1 MDFQGGVVVVLRPDA
16 FLLFFILIPVGFVLY
31 KRYRRGN
38 KDLAIIGGKWR
49 SGLLMDVFLIKWF
62 FSSLLFILFVGFVIL
77 SLAEFTGRGKT
88 TVKSSSGIDIVF
100 AMDISRSMLGTD
112 IYPSRLK
119 RSTDLISAF
128 IENIPGG
135 KFGLIVFKGE
145 GIKII
150 PITEDSS
157 SFNTVLPYLN
167 PDMFSSSGS
176 NLEIGI
182 KTALAS
188 FTSGEERK
196 KIILLFTD
204 GESLSGNTSLLAK
217 ETKSMGVDVLIFGA
231 GTNEGI
237 ELFTMSG
244 EPVINDRGNV
254 VISRLN
260 ISLLQELGMSENIFY
275 LNVSD
280 DSVLK
285 KSLDII
291 TRQAGSAVITDDK
304 ESRYQYFLSFAILF
318 LLLYISVRIFPWKN
332 TF

>member
-1 MDFQGGVVVVLRPDA
+1 VDFQGGFVVAVRPDS
-16 FLLFFILIPVGFVLY
+16 FLLFLILIPVGFILLMRY
-31 KRYRRGN
+31 KRGK
-38 KDLAIIGGKWR
+38 KDLEVIGGKWR

-62 FSSLLFILFVGFVIL
+62 FSSLLFILFACFIIL
-77 SLAEFTGRGKT
+77 ALAEFTGRGKT
-88 TVKSSSGIDIVF
+88 TVKSSTGIDIVF
-100 AMDISRSMLGTD
+100 AVDISRSMLATD

-119 RSTDLISAF
+119 RSTDLISAI
-128 IENIPGG
+128 IENLPGER
-135 KFGLIVFKGE
+135 FGLIIFKGE

-157 SFNTVLPYLN
+157 SFNTVLPYIK

-176 NLEIGI
+176 NLEDGV
-182 KTALAS
+182 TTSLSS
-188 FTSGEERK
+188 FTAGEERK

-217 ETKSMGVDVLIFGA
+217 DTKSMGVDIIIFGT

-237 ELFTMSG
+237 ELYNKGG
-244 EPVINDRGNV
+244 EPVINDRGDV

-260 ISLLQELGMSENIFY
+260 TSLLQELEMADNIFY
-275 LNVSD
+275 LNISD
-280 DSVLK
+280 NSVLNN
-285 KSLDII
+285 SLDII
-291 TRQAGSAVITDDK
+291 TSQAGSSIISDDK

-318 LLLYISVRIFPWKN
+318 LFLYISVRIFPWKN